1 MTPPLLAP
9 LLLAWH
15 ATDGRHDL
23 PWQRDR
29 SAYRVWVSEV
39 MLQQTQVSTVIG
51 YFDRFMARFPTL
63 AALADAPQDDVL
75 HLWSGLGYY
84 ARARNLQRAAQQV
97 RDLHGGVFPLDFDAV
112 AALPGIGRSTA
123 GAILALSADQ
133 HHPICDGNVKRVLAR
148 VYGVDGRPGERA
160 FETRLWQLA
169 TRHTPVQQVAAYTQA
184 IMDLGATLCTRRN
197 PACDRCPFA
206 ALCEARASGR
216 QHQLP
221 APRKA
226 RVRPARECVLLLLQR
241 TDGSLWLQQRPT
253 RGIWGGLWAPP
264 QFDTPAAAEQWL
276 PGAVEGLA
284 LPPIDHAF
292 THYDLCIQ
300 PLLVG
305 VEEGWQPSGEGQ
317 WYDTR
322 KPVRIGLPAPVAS
335 LLAAL
340 PPAQPGQQSPV
351 V

>member
-1 MTPPLLAP
+1 MDAPSLAP

-15 ATDGRHDL
+15 ADHGRHDL
-23 PWQRDR
+23 PWQQDR

-39 MLQQTQVSTVIG
+39 MLQQTQVSSVIG

-63 AALADAPQDDVL
+63 GALADAPQDDVL

-97 RDLHGGVFPLDFDAV
+97 RDLHSGVFPTDFEAV

-123 GAILALSADQ
+123 GAILALSGDQ

-148 VYGVDGRPGERA
+148 VYGVEGRPGERA
-160 FETRLWQLA
+160 FETQLWALA
-169 TRHTPVQQVAAYTQA
+169 THETPVQQVATYTQA

-206 ALCEARASGR
+206 AKCVARASDR
-216 QHQLP
+216 QHELP

-226 RVRPARECVLLLLQR
+226 RERPSRECVLLLLR
-241 TDGSLWLQQRPT
+241 RADGSLWLQRRPA

-264 QFDTPAAAEQWL
+264 QFDTAGEAESLL
-276 PGAVEGLA
+276 PGAADGHA

-300 PLLVG
+300 PLLLR
-305 VEEGWQPSGEGQ
+305 VEDSWQPPGEGQ
-317 WYDTR
+317 WYDLR
-322 KPVRIGLPAPVAS
+322 NPARIGLPAPVAT
-335 LLAAL
+335 LLETLL
-340 PPAQPGQQSPV
+340 PPAQSDLWPV